1 VLGGGR
7 HSSRGARVLC
17 WWHLGCSASWAAD
30 PSDIDFVVASSLP
43 SELGDYLRAST
54 GHESYAL
61 ASWLNP
67 YYLQADFNGDG
78 RTDIAILVREK
89 ATDRGGILIVH
100 LGVNQHFVV
109 GAGSSFDNGRDDFSW
124 MDAWHTYARGVV
136 GQGAHEA
143 QKPPTLL
150 GDAILVIKTEA
161 SSGLVFWTGTEYA
174 WYQQGD

>member
-1 VLGGGR
+1 MR
-7 HSSRGARVLC
+7 KVLC
-17 WWHLGCSASWAAD
+17 LWFLACSASWAAD
-30 PSDIDFVVASSLP
+30 SSDLDFVVASSLP
-43 SELGDYLRAST
+43 SDLGEYLRAST

-78 RTDIAILVREK
+78 RADIAVLVREK

-100 LGVNQHFVV
+100 FGGNQHFVV
-109 GAGSSFDNGRDDFSW
+109 GAGNSFDNGRDDLSW

-136 GQGAHEA
+136 ARGADERE
-143 QKPPTLL
+143 PPSLL

-161 SSGLVFWTGTEYA
+161 SSGLVYWTGTEYA

>member
-1 VLGGGR
+1 MR
-7 HSSRGARVLC
+7 KVLC
-17 WWHLGCSASWAAD
+17 LWLITCSASWGAD
-30 PSDIDFVVASSLP
+30 SSDLDFVVASSLP
-43 SELGDYLRAST
+43 SALGEYLRSST

-78 RTDIAILVREK
+78 QADIAVLVREK

-100 LGVNQHFVV
+100 SGGNRHFVV
-109 GAGSSFDNGRDDFSW
+109 GAGNSFDNGRDDFSW

-136 GQGAHEA
+136 VRGADERD
-143 QKPPTLL
+143 PPSLL
-150 GDAILVIKTEA
+150 GDAILVIRTEA
-161 SSGLVFWTGTEYA
+161 SSGLIYWTGSEYA